1 MPSCSNGASAKEMDR
16 CWRTSASSKSLTVLP
31 SSTRPARGI
40 VPVATRRASTSVVL
54 PAPEWPTSTTLRIR
68 LGSSTVG
75 ALPTAAPAGLDLSA
89 MAALLVRPDADPFCA
104 DDSPPA
110 GGAWARPQSPGSV
123 FPARYPR
130 RTMLGIHARPQ
141 IGKVTEPLA
150 RRLVAMGVTPD
161 ALTIIGTIGVA
172 GGALGFYPR
181 GQFFLG
187 TVVITAF
194 VFSDL
199 MDGAVARARGS
210 SGPWGAFL
218 DSTLDRIGDG
228 AVFGALALWYA
239 GRGDNLVLCAVA
251 IYDLVAGAVTS
262 YAKARAESLG
272 MTCNVGIAERSERLI
287 AILVLTGLSGLFDL
301 PVLRAI
307 GLWGLAVATTITV
320 AQRIREVH
328 RQSRPGAVVT
338 G

>member
-1 MPSCSNGASAKEMDR
+1 MPSYSNGASVSEMDR
-16 CWRTSASSKSLTVLP
+16 CCLTSASSKSLVVVP
-31 SSTRPARGI
+31 SSTRPARGM

-89 MAALLVRPDADPFCA
+89 MAALPVCPVGAQLVTCCVPMTLHPRA
-104 DDSPPA
+104 
-110 GGAWARPQSPGSV
+110 ARGQGPNASD
-123 FPARYPR
+123 RYPR

-181 GQFFLG
+181 GEFFLG
-187 TVVITAF
+187 TLVITAF

-272 MTCNVGIAERSERLI
+272 MT
-287 AILVLTGLSGLFDL
+287 
-301 PVLRAI
+301 
-307 GLWGLAVATTITV
+307 
-320 AQRIREVH
+320 
-328 RQSRPGAVVT
+328 
-338 G
+338 